1 MMPKSPEP
9 TAVGAVSSAVA
20 VRVTHRRLADLTRRG
35 GKTFN
40 RIQQM
45 TTIGHPDLVAAPVAA
60 TKLFTVGGGLS
71 FAPLAL
77 PPMNNF
83 G

>member
-1 MMPKSPEP
+1 
-9 TAVGAVSSAVA
+9 
-20 VRVTHRRLADLTRRG
+20 
-35 GKTFN
+35 
-40 RIQQM
+40 M
-45 TTIGHPDLVAAPVAA
+45 TTNGHPESVTAPVAA
-60 TKLFTVGGGLS
+60 TKLFTGGGGLR

>member
-1 MMPKSPEP
+1 
-9 TAVGAVSSAVA
+9 
-20 VRVTHRRLADLTRRG
+20 
-35 GKTFN
+35 
-40 RIQQM
+40 M
-45 TTIGHPDLVAAPVAA
+45 TINSHPAPVATPFAA
-60 TKLFTVGGGLS
+60 TKLFAVGGGLR